1 MPVKLERYSDQLKG
15 ICLIEGVGLS
25 SNIYAMGEN
34 PITLIDTGA
43 GSITNK
49 ITPKLKLLNLAP
61 QNITQVIITHA
72 HHDHVGGLVEIL
84 QTVTP
89 KILAH
94 SADAKLIEEAYS
106 LDVFKLKDEDTI
118 TTEVALLK
126 VIHTPGHTQGSICFY
141 SPESKLLLSG
151 DTVFADGGF
160 GRTDLETGD
169 SEAMIKSLQHLTQFD
184 VERLLP
190 GHGDLVL
197 QDAKEHIKNS
207 FEEAQRIL

>member
-25 SNIYAMGEN
+25 SNIYAIGEN

-89 KILAH
+89 KIMAH

-126 VIHTPGHTQGSICFY
+126 VIHTPGHTQGSIGLY
-141 SPESKLLLSG
+141 SPERKLLLSG

-197 QDAKEHIKNS
+197 QDAREHIKNS

>member
-25 SNIYAMGEN
+25 SNIYAIGEN

-89 KILAH
+89 KIMAH

-126 VIHTPGHTQGSICFY
+126 VIHTPGHTQGSICLY
-141 SPESKLLLSG
+141 SPERKLLLSG

-197 QDAKEHIKNS
+197 QDAREHIKNS

>member
-15 ICLIEGVGLS
+15 ICLIEEVGLS
-25 SNIYAMGEN
+25 SNIYTIGEN
-34 PITLIDTGA
+34 PITLIDTGV
-43 GSITNK
+43 GSAPNK
-49 ITPKLKLLNLAP
+49 IIPKLKLLNLTL

-72 HHDHVGGLVEIL
+72 HYDHIGGLAEIL

-89 KILAH
+89 KIMAH

-106 LDVFKLKDEDTI
+106 LEVVKLKDEDTI
-118 TTEVALLK
+118 TTQVSSLK
-126 VIHTPGHTQGSICFY
+126 VIHTPGHTQGSICLY
-141 SPESKLLLSG
+141 SPERKLLFSG

-160 GRTDLETGD
+160 GRTDLDTGD

-197 QDAKEHIKNS
+197 QDAREHIKNS